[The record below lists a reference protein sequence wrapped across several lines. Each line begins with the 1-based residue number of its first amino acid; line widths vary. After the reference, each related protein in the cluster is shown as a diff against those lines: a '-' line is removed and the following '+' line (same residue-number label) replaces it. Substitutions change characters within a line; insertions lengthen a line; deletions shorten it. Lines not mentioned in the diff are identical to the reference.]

1 MSANQDWAALSADW
15 RSQESPGIDVE
26 ALRAEATRRGR
37 TLRRVLAL
45 EIVFS
50 ALVAVMCAY
59 IALQPRADGFERW
72 LFGGL
77 GVFVVVYQAY
87 MVWLRRREWSEAGL
101 DASALLEVELRR
113 CATTLHYWR
122 LGMWLSLAIWVGLF
136 GLWLYA
142 LQAGWPDQRVG
153 GLMGGLLAN
162 VVLLPA
168 LGVYGLWRSRQARAR
183 CQRLRALRE
192 LLGAA

>member
-1 MSANQDWAALSADW
+1 MSANQDWAELAADW

-50 ALVAVMCAY
+50 ALVALMCAY
-59 IALQPRADGFERW
+59 IALKPDADGFERW

-77 GVFVVVYQAY
+77 GVFMVVYQAY

-101 DASALLEVELRR
+101 DASALLDVELRR
-113 CATTLHYWR
+113 CATTQHYWR
-122 LGMWLSLAIWVGLF
+122 LGMWASLAIWVGLF
-136 GLWLYA
+136 GLWLHA
-142 LQAGWPDQRVG
+142 LQAGWPAHRVD
-153 GLMGGLLAN
+153 GLTGGLLAN
-162 VVLLPA
+162 IVLMPA
-168 LGVYGLWRSRQARAR
+168 LGLYGLWRSGQARAR
-183 CQRLRALRE
+183 CRRLRALRE
-192 LLGAA
+192 QLGAA

>member
-1 MSANQDWAALSADW
+1 MSANQDWAELAADW

-50 ALVAVMCAY
+50 ALVAVMCTY
-59 IALQPRADGFERW
+59 IALKPDADGFERW

-77 GVFVVVYQAY
+77 GVFMVVYQAY

-101 DASALLEVELRR
+101 DASALLDVELRR
-113 CATTLHYWR
+113 CATTQHYWR
-122 LGMWLSLAIWVGLF
+122 LGMWASLAIWVGLF
-136 GLWLYA
+136 GLWLHA
-142 LQAGWPDQRVG
+142 LQAGWPAHRVD
-153 GLMGGLLAN
+153 GLTGGLLAN
-162 VVLLPA
+162 IVLMPA
-168 LGVYGLWRSRQARAR
+168 LGLYGLWRSGQARAR
-183 CQRLRALRE
+183 CRRLRALRE
-192 LLGAA
+192 QLGAA

>member
-1 MSANQDWAALSADW
+1 MSADRDWAALSADW

-45 EIVFS
+45 EVVFA
-50 ALVAVMCAY
+50 ALAALLCAF
-59 IALQPRADGFERW
+59 IAFKPGADGFERW

-77 GVFVVVYQAY
+77 GVFMVVYQAY

-101 DASALLEVELRR
+101 DASALLDVELRR

-122 LGMWLSLAIWVGLF
+122 VGMWLSLAIWVGLF
-136 GLWLYA
+136 AIWLYA

-162 VVLLPA
+162 MVLMPA
-168 LGVYGLWRSRQARAR
+168 LGVYGLWRSTQARAR
-183 CQRLRALRE
+183 CRRLRALRE
-192 LLGAA
+192 QLGSA